1 MMRSVIGWLTAIW
14 MALLPAMAQEPLQ
27 VAVRVAPPFVVEQD
41 GQYEGLLIDLFEEIA
56 AEREWQYVY
65 HPVGLKDLL
74 QGVEQRRFDLGL
86 GAISASAEREAVL
99 DFSHPV
105 SSTGLAVATRQESR
119 AGWQAVLSA
128 LVSPPFLRIAGG
140 LFLLLLLLG
149 SLVWLAERRRN
160 PEQFGGSASDGIA
173 SGFWWAAVTMT
184 TVGYGDKAPITPAG
198 RFLALLWMFAALIIV
213 SSFTAAIT
221 SALTVQHLS
230 ARIENTD
237 DLVGKRVGSLR
248 DSTSAAWLS
257 NEGFSARLFDDLDPA
272 LDQLEKGEL
281 DAVLYDAP
289 LLNYRISESHRDR
302 LRLLPITVE
311 RQDYA
316 LALPN
321 NSPLREALNTAL
333 LRRIAAPDWDD
344 FLRREIG
351 DATAH

>member
-1 MMRSVIGWLTAIW
+1 MRSVIGWLTAIW

-184 TVGYGDKAPITPAG
+184 TVGYGDKAPVTLIG
-198 RFLALLWMFAALIIV
+198 RLLALIWMIAALVVV
-213 SSFTAAIT
+213 STFTAAIT
-221 SALTVQHLS
+221 SALTVGQLS
-230 ARIENTD
+230 NRIQVAE
-237 DLVGKRVGSLR
+237 DLNGKRLLSVA
-248 DSTSAAWLS
+248 DSTSAQWLT
-257 NEGFSARLFDDLDPA
+257 EHHLSADFFPDVEQA
-272 LDQLEKGEL
+272 LAQLAKGKA
-281 DAVLYDAP
+281 DAVIHDEP
-289 LLNYRISESHRDR
+289 LLRWTIERQFAGK
-302 LRLLPITVE
+302 LVTLPLILE

-316 LALPN
+316 IALPPG
-321 NSPLREALNTAL
+321 SPLREELNRGIL
-333 LRRIAAPDWDD
+333 ERVGSLNWSN
-344 FLRREIG
+344 
-351 DATAH
+351 

>member
-1 MMRSVIGWLTAIW
+1 MRSVIGWLTAIW

-184 TVGYGDKAPITPAG
+184 TVGYGDKAPVTLIG
-198 RFLALLWMFAALIIV
+198 RLLALIWMIAALVVV
-213 SSFTAAIT
+213 STFTAAIT
-221 SALTVQHLS
+221 SALTVGQLS
-230 ARIENTD
+230 NRIQVAE
-237 DLVGKRVGSLR
+237 DLNGKRLLSVA
-248 DSTSAAWLS
+248 DSTSAQWLI
-257 NEGFSARLFDDLDPA
+257 EHQLSADFFPDVEQA
-272 LDQLEKGEL
+272 LAQLAKGKA
-281 DAVLYDAP
+281 DAVIHDEP
-289 LLNYRISESHRDR
+289 LLRWTIERQFAGK
-302 LRLLPITVE
+302 LVTLPLILE

-316 LALPN
+316 IALPPG
-321 NSPLREALNTAL
+321 SPLREELNRGIL
-333 LRRIAAPDWDD
+333 ERVGSLNWSN
-344 FLRREIG
+344 
-351 DATAH
+351 